1 MQSEAGHHEV
11 VVIGAGFGGVYAL
24 HRLRQAGF
32 QVQCIEAAAGVGGVW
47 YWNRYPGAR
56 CDVESLQYSY
66 AFDEGLQQEW
76 EWSERFATQP
86 EILSYIE
93 HVAERF
99 DLYRDIR
106 FETRIT
112 AASFDASGDRWTL
125 TTDAGDTI
133 STRFVVMA
141 TGALSA
147 SKLPDIEGLET
158 FSGRILH
165 TGQWPHE
172 TVDFTGQ
179 RVAVI
184 GTGSS
189 GIQAIPR
196 IAEQA
201 AHLTVF
207 QRTPSFSVPAR
218 NGPLPPDYVAGWKRD
233 YKVRREE
240 ARRTRSGML
249 YDYGQTSAMSA
260 TAEERAREYEAR
272 WEKGSTNFLY
282 AYNDI
287 VRNDEANRTA
297 ADFVR
302 SKIAEAVHDPD
313 VADRL
318 SPKDYPIGAK
328 RICVDTDYY
337 STFNRDNVSLVDIRA
352 TSIERITPAGIET
365 TDTSFDLDAIVFA
378 TGFDALTGALL
389 SIDIQ
394 GTEGRS
400 LRDAWAQGPRTYLGL
415 MTAGFPNLFIV
426 TGPGSPSVLSNMV
439 LSVEHDAEWITDCL
453 IALKRKGA
461 TRIEADAAAQDA
473 WVAEN
478 EAMAGATLYA
488 KGNSWYRG
496 ANIPGKP
503 QTFMPYLGGV
513 DQYQRLCREAAESGY
528 RGFLIDG
535 DGVTDATANG

>member
-1 MQSEAGHHEV
+1 MQGEAEQHDVIV
-11 VVIGAGFGGVYAL
+11 VGAGFGGVYAL
-24 HRLRQAGF
+24 HRLREAGF
-32 QVQCIEAAAGVGGVW
+32 DVRCIEAAAGVGGVW

-66 AFDEGLQQEW
+66 AFDDDLQREW
-76 EWSERFATQP
+76 IWSERFATQP

-93 HVAERF
+93 HVATRF

-106 FETRIT
+106 FDTRIV
-112 AASFDASGDRWTL
+112 AASFDADRDLWTL
-125 TTDAGDTI
+125 TTDAGDTVVA
-133 STRFVVMA
+133 RFIVMA

-147 SKLPDIEGLET
+147 SKLPDIEGLDT
-158 FSGRILH
+158 FAGRILH
-165 TGQWPHE
+165 TGRWPHE
-172 TVDFTGQ
+172 PIDFSGQ
-179 RVAVI
+179 RVGVI

-218 NGPLPPDYVAGWKRD
+218 NGPLPAEDVANWKRN
-233 YKVRREE
+233 YRIRREQ
-240 ARRTRSGML
+240 ARNTRSGML
-249 YDYGQTSAMSA
+249 YDYGQIPAMSV
-260 TAEERAREYEAR
+260 TAEERQREYEAR

-282 AYNDI
+282 AYSDI
-287 VRNDEANRTA
+287 VRNEEANRTA

-302 SKIAEAVHDPD
+302 EKIAEAVRDPE

-337 STFNRDNVSLVDIRA
+337 TTFNRDTVTLVDIRK
-352 TSIERITPAGIET
+352 TPIERITSSTIQT
-365 TDTSFDLDAIVFA
+365 TGASYDLDIIVFA
-378 TGFDALTGALL
+378 TGFDAFTGALL
-389 SIDIQ
+389 SMDIT
-394 GTEGRS
+394 GTDGLP
-400 LRDAWAQGPRTYLGL
+400 LREAWAKGPRTYLGL

-439 LSVEHDAEWITDCL
+439 LSVEHDAEWITDC
-453 IALKRKGA
+453 ISALRTAGA
-461 TRIEADAAAQDA
+461 TRIEADTAAQDA

-478 EAMAGATLYA
+478 EAMAGDTLYA

-513 DQYQRLCREAAESGY
+513 EQYQRVCRTVAEEGY

-535 DGVTDATANG
+535 ASAAEAE